1 MKEGEKRRSKE
12 ENIYI
17 GKKIKK
23 LNEENPTND
32 NSFPEKSEKYSEK
45 SLKSE
50 NSENKSIYVNSLNR
64 IKETQLENI
73 FKSYGKINEIIINKN
88 SGIVTFS
95 KKKSAQA
102 IIDDK
107 SKIYSEYKLKVGYK
121 DNEFDNIDEKENE
134 PINIEEYEP
143 EDDIIITEKKTKS
156 KKSKKKKD
164 ERKSKESNNKSDNSL
179 EISDDKTNIK
189 NEFSEKLLSLENTI
203 NKIILNDKML
213 NNKIKNLETQNK
225 KMLKLIGVI
234 GETNIQNEKYITSV
248 DFKFELVSNSYKILY
263 IRKLANIILNEL
275 YTKYNNHFKNVRIS
289 KNSNKHVFTVCIKN
303 IKGID
308 KDIITLIIDFLKYIK
323 FRISQIIHIQDKE
336 IKFNREILSEYI
348 NTSTSINE
356 DSFPLKEASTL
367 IFQNANKKE
376 KTLSKER
383 KESYKRLKILIKE
396 QIEQY
401 RDDEEEEEEQE
412 DFENENSE
420 EIEENEEKRI
430 ENILKGDKTSINMN
444 MKFQLNQLLK
454 MYKKNQL
461 EADNQ
466 FKEIIKIDGKFLYD
480 EWMNSFSKEE
490 FKADDLFLQYVH
502 INKSP
507 SLENM
512 RFYVNEILDNLRI
525 NFNDE
530 DPHKL
535 EEKIKTKFVKK
546 NKKKLR
552 K

>member
-1 MKEGEKRRSKE
+1 MKEGEKRKSRE

-121 DNEFDNIDEKENE
+121 DNEFDNIEEKENE

-143 EDDIIITEKKTKS
+143 EDDIIITEKKTKP

-189 NEFSEKLLSLENTI
+189 NEFSEKLLSLEKTI
-203 NKIILNDKML
+203 NEIIQNDNML
-213 NNKIKNLETQNK
+213 SNKIKNLETQNK

-234 GETNIQNEKYITSV
+234 GETNIQNEKYITNV

-275 YTKYNNHFKNVRIS
+275 YTKYNNHFKNIRIS
-289 KNSNKHVFTVCIKN
+289 TNSNKHVFTVCIKN

-323 FRISQIIHIQDKE
+323 FRISQIIHIQDKD

-367 IFQNANKKE
+367 IFQNVNKKE

-412 DFENENSE
+412 DSENENSE

-454 MYKKNQL
+454 IYKKNQL

-466 FKEIIKIDGKFLYD
+466 FKEIIKIDGIFLYN

-512 RFYVNEILDNLRI
+512 GFCVNEILDNLRI

-530 DPHKL
+530 DPNKL

>member
-1 MKEGEKRRSKE
+1 MKEGEKRKSRE

-121 DNEFDNIDEKENE
+121 DNEFDNIEEKENE

-143 EDDIIITEKKTKS
+143 EDDIIITEKKTKP

-189 NEFSEKLLSLENTI
+189 NEFSEKLLSLEKTI
-203 NKIILNDKML
+203 NEIIQNDNIL

-234 GETNIQNEKYITSV
+234 GETNIQNEKYITNV

-289 KNSNKHVFTVCIKN
+289 TNSNKHVFTVCIKN

-323 FRISQIIHIQDKE
+323 FRISQIIHIQDKD

-367 IFQNANKKE
+367 IFQNVNKKE

-412 DFENENSE
+412 DSENENSE

-454 MYKKNQL
+454 IYKKNQL

-466 FKEIIKIDGKFLYD
+466 FKEIIKIDGIFLYN

-512 RFYVNEILDNLRI
+512 GFCVNEILDNLRI

-530 DPHKL
+530 DPNKL